1 MPLEPRGGRGGRNK
15 GEPRLCWAQS
25 YVSHVTLSKS
35 LPHSVLLCT
44 MLSLDSWS
52 SILCAS
58 DSENA
63 LFLESKLL

>member
-1 MPLEPRGGRGGRNK
+1 ME
-15 GEPRLCWAQS
+15 EVEETRLSLGYAGL
-25 YVSHVTLSKS
+25 SHVTLSKS

-63 LFLESKLL
+63 LFLERKLL